1 MPKTILDYDTVAL
14 DDGDSSLIIIDQTKL
29 PNDLVM
35 LHLRTQKEIYDAIY
49 LLEVRGAPAIG
60 VAAAYGIYL
69 AAKGIDTDDYDEFAT
84 QFDAAK
90 DYLASSRPT
99 AVNLTWALNRMRDV
113 VTANK
118 TESVAHIKELL
129 LAESRKIQQE
139 DIDTCRMIGEN
150 GLTLL
155 HKGDGII
162 THCNAG
168 QLATSKYGT
177 ATAPMYLGQKR
188 DYGFHIYCD
197 ETRPLLQGAR
207 LTSYELMS
215 AGLDVT
221 LMCDGMAASIMKR
234 GLAQAVIT
242 GCDRVAANG
251 DAANKIGTM
260 PLAIA
265 AKHFGVP
272 FYICAPSSTIDM
284 KTATGDDIV
293 IEERKPS
300 EVTDMWYEHPMAP
313 KGIKVFNPAFDVTD
327 ASLITAIIT
336 EKGVIYPPFDK
347 SIKKIMG

>member
-1 MPKTILDYDTVAL
+1 MAKTILDYDTVAL
-14 DDGDSSLIIIDQTKL
+14 DDEDSSLIIIDQTRL
-29 PNDLVM
+29 PNELVM
-35 LHLRTQKEIYDAIY
+35 LYLRTQKEIYDAIY
-49 LLEVRGAPAIG
+49 LLKVRGAPAIG

-69 AAKGIDTDDYDEFAT
+69 AAKGIKTDDYDEFVAC
-84 QFDAAK
+84 FDEAK

-99 AVNLTWALNRMRDV
+99 AVNLTWALNRMRGV

-284 KTATGDDIV
+284 NTATGDDIV

-300 EVTDMWYEHPMAP
+300 EVTDMWYAHPMAP